1 MKKALTISVYGKYS
15 AEDMQEL
22 YNRFTLRPT
31 TAAIVKEGEMSRG
44 VSPSHSR
51 GSLSVKKGDGGKTG
65 PSVYEATRQ
74 RVLGQQVSDPEMMI
88 MDDEEQK
95 YDPEDVRSS
104 RESFHYNLGKEDKD
118 QEEAKRLYAKLQEVK
133 RKNAKLEEE
142 RSRLLAK
149 GRSSCCSMF

>member
-1 MKKALTISVYGKYS
+1 MERGLTP
-15 AEDMQEL
+15 
-22 YNRFTLRPT
+22 N
-31 TAAIVKEGEMSRG
+31 
-44 VSPSHSR
+44 HSR

-74 RVLGQQVSDPEMMI
+74 RVLGQQISDGEMMI

-95 YDPEDVRSS
+95 FDPEDGRSS
-104 RESFHYNLGKEDKD
+104 RASFQYHYNGQEDKD
-118 QEEAKRLYAKLQEVK
+118 QEEAKRLYARLQEVK